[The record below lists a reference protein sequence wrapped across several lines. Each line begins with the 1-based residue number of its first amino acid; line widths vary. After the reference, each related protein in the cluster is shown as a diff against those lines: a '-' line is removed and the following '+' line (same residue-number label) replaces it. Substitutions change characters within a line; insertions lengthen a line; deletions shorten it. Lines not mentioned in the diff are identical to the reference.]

1 MSFRG
6 GWLGSN
12 PHLFISQCLN
22 LQAVL
27 GTREKGRD
35 PCALPKAT
43 HNIKLFLGCTR
54 PPWISPASIHSSL
67 TQTLLIVSPQ
77 PPFPSGRN
85 QYPRITFL
93 PLPATAANPNLLLEG
108 FWHLHSWHILWGACA
123 CASQT
128 DRAVQPHCLSH
139 THIFPPPSKTLDY
152 VHCAFRAGPNS
163 TGFNIQ
169 LVKVFVAFVENF
181 WVRICE
187 RGCLILC
194 GPARWIFDLHRDFN

>member
-43 HNIKLFLGCTR
+43 HNINSSSVAVDLPEFPQ
-54 PPWISPASIHSSL
+54 PPPIPPSPRLS
-67 TQTLLIVSPQ
+67 LIVSPQ
-77 PPFPSGRN
+77 PPFPSGIN

-139 THIFPPPSKTLDY
+139 THSFPPPSKTLDY
-152 VHCAFRAGPNS
+152 VHCAFRRGPNS
-163 TGFNIQ
+163 TGFNIH
-169 LVKVFVAFVENF
+169 LVKVFIAFVGNF

-194 GPARWIFDLHRDFN
+194 GLAH